1 MIVVEFNQT
10 TTTSNLPDA
19 DIAISGVYMVISQTA
34 SGSWKHRSIESHDR
48 LMMITKG
55 SLKAT
60 IMGKTEIVKTNDIL
74 YVPKNTIYQS
84 QSNSAAL
91 EHICIL
97 YDSIDL
103 PTNNLNINFF
113 YTPGS
118 HNKYIKLFE
127 SCQQE
132 YWSKSFGY
140 KLKTKSL
147 LYDILR
153 HLHIEQ
159 YVPKNMSKY
168 YHGIKVAIEYINDN
182 YSTEQISIEHLAKMC
197 NITTTHFSRT
207 FKAMYSTTPV
217 KYINNLRLEKACA
230 LLTHTNLSI
239 GEISDQCGFADSS
252 YFSKTFKSAYGQSPA
267 NYRNSK

>member
-1 MIVVEFNQT
+1 
-10 TTTSNLPDA
+10 
-19 DIAISGVYMVISQTA
+19 
-34 SGSWKHRSIESHDR
+34 
-48 LMMITKG
+48 
-55 SLKAT
+55 
-60 IMGKTEIVKTNDIL
+60 
-74 YVPKNTIYQS
+74 
-84 QSNSAAL
+84 
-91 EHICIL
+91 
-97 YDSIDL
+97 
-103 PTNNLNINFF
+103 
-113 YTPGS
+113 
-118 HNKYIKLFE
+118 
-127 SCQQE
+127 
-132 YWSKSFGY
+132 
-140 KLKTKSL
+140 
-147 LYDILR
+147 
-153 HLHIEQ
+153 
-159 YVPKNMSKY
+159 MSKY